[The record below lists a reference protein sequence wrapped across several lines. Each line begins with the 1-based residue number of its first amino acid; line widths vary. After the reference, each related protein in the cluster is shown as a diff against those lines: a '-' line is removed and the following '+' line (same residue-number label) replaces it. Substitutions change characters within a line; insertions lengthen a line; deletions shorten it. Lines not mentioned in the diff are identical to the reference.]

1 MAFRQILCCAVR
13 LTVQTAGNAMFFRLR
28 PEALSIRPEAHMSL
42 SFQAIWRFRV
52 IIYSQQHI
60 LLGSLKK
67 RGLDQSCYG
76 RPTTE

>member
-42 SFQAIWRFRV
+42 SFKPFGD
-52 IIYSQQHI
+52 S
-60 LLGSLKK
+60 GSSFIPNSTYCWAL
-67 RGLDQSCYG
+67 
-76 RPTTE
+76 